1 MTQASRDSGTDH
13 LTADKTAADY
23 LHAVE
28 ANLKQ
33 FEKEQGGEEAP
44 KEHWRDLN
52 PTQSVTSQREHT
64 TILHS
69 GLTMAHDL
77 FIQSAFR
84 GLGYK
89 VEAMDVPDNRALQFG
104 REFGNRGQCNPT
116 YFTVGNLVKKLKALE
131 AGGVS
136 KQDIVKNYIFA
147 TAGSCGPCR
156 FGTYVT
162 EYRKALRDA
171 GFEGFRVILFQQAGG
186 IKQATGEELG
196 LKIDAQF
203 FVTIGKAIL
212 LGDVLNALMYRIRPY
227 EVEPGATDAALSR
240 AKQRI
245 ARAFETRKG
254 FLKALWQ
261 TRKELA
267 AIKVDRT
274 RVKPR

>member
-1 MTQASRDSGTDH
+1 MNAPVQDPAREPSAAEFLQQLDAQLIPAAEPTASQKHWFDEVPSTF
-13 LTADKTAADY
+13 TA
-23 LHAVE
+23 
-28 ANLKQ
+28 
-33 FEKEQGGEEAP
+33 EQRA
-44 KEHWRDLN
+44 
-52 PTQSVTSQREHT
+52 HT
-64 TILHS
+64 TILHA

-89 VEAMDVPDNRALQFG
+89 VHAMDVPDNDSLQLG

-116 YFTVGNLVKKLKALE
+116 YFTVGNLVKQLKTMHE
-131 AGGVS
+131 GGMS
-136 KQDIVKNYIFA
+136 KEDIIKNYIFA

-171 GFEGFRVILFQQAGG
+171 GFEGFRVILFQQSGG
-186 IKQATGEELG
+186 IKQATGQEMG

-203 FVTIGKAIL
+203 FLTMVRAIL

-227 EVEPGATDAALSR
+227 ELEPGHTDAVINN

-245 ARAFETRKG
+245 ARAFETRSG
-254 FLKALWQ
+254 LIKALWQ
-261 TRKELA
+261 TR
-267 AIKVDRT
+267 
-274 RVKPR
+274 